1 MRIELNS
8 TNSFR
13 AQAFDKPGL
22 SGYTTANLRIAA
34 KENR

>member
-1 MRIELNS
+1 MVRGKG
-8 TNSFR
+8 
-13 AQAFDKPGL
+13 AGFDKLPV